1 MLQYFWFVWKKHGA
15 CVAFS
20 YPSDEDFQF
29 YSTYSMRTVEGHWFV
44 QHRNIDWTGEN
55 IRVNIDLSPITW
67 GAGVNVSRDRK
78 LMDGWQSIRLAKYIE
93 REDWDLRRNVCCVW
107 RLPGYGAH
115 VQHRRIVLCWS
126 ILFELLRIELAFWW
140 ILVFRSTQVY
150 DKREKKTHTVKSV
163 T

>member
-78 LMDGWQSIRLAKYIE
+78 LMDGWQSIRLAKYNE
-93 REDWDLRRNVCCVW
+93 REDWRIWGEMCAV
-107 RLPGYGAH
+107 YG
-115 VQHRRIVLCWS
+115 VYLGMERTFSIGELCFVDPYS
-126 ILFELLRIELAFWW
+126 LSFFELNWHFDGFWFFVR
-140 ILVFRSTQVY
+140 LKSTIS
-150 DKREKKTHTVKSV
+150 EKKRHTQ
-163 T
+163 